1 MRQKVI
7 KTGNSLGVTIP
18 SQFVKIFGIRPGQT
32 IITRIDLQKAR
43 LSHTFTGVG
52 QLSLLSPK

>member
-1 MRQKVI
+1 MRQKII
-7 KTGNSLGVTIP
+7 KTGNSLGITIP

-32 IITRIDLQKAR
+32 VITQINLQKAK
-43 LSHTFTGVG
+43 LTHTFTGVG